1 MLTFL
6 SKSRRASAL
15 SLFSLSLLAAAC
27 GADRSP
33 GVTEPPPP
41 PPPPPADSI
50 AARYVLSAVNDKPL
64 PAEVYA
70 GIYLAGDTVTYHD
83 VRVFATEGYVH
94 LHADGTYE
102 QRVKMQVFVDG
113 QLSGRPVYGDNG
125 RWRAIPYS
133 ELIRFESQYNSA
145 LSVFHGIAHNRKVW
159 LAQEITGGEAGATDN
174 DFIYV
179 KQ

>member
-1 MLTFL
+1 MLTIL
-6 SKSRRASAL
+6 SKSRRATAL
-15 SLFSLSLLAAAC
+15 ALCSLALVVAAC
-27 GADRSP
+27 SADRSP
-33 GVTEPPPP
+33 GVTDPP

-50 AARYVLSAVNDKPL
+50 AARYVLSEVNEKPL

-83 VRVFATEGYVH
+83 VRVVATEGYVH
-94 LHADGTYE
+94 LYADGTYE

-125 RWRAIPYS
+125 RWRAIPFS
-133 ELIRFESQYNSA
+133 ELVRFESQYNSA

-159 LAQEITGGEAGATDN
+159 LAQDITGGEAGAPDN

>member
-1 MLTFL
+1 MLTFIP
-6 SKSRRASAL
+6 KRRRAAAL
-15 SLFSLSLLAAAC
+15 ALCVLALFAAAC
-27 GADRSP
+27 GADRAP
-33 GVTEPPPP
+33 GVTDPPP

-50 AARYVLSAVNDKPL
+50 AARYVLSSVNEQPL

-83 VRVFATEGYVH
+83 VRVVATEGYVH
-94 LHADGTYE
+94 LYADGTYE

-125 RWRAIPYS
+125 KWRAIPFS
-133 ELIRFESQYNSA
+133 ELVRFESQYNAA
-145 LSVFHGIAHNRKVW
+145 LKVFHGIAHNRKVW